1 MKILLITAIVIS
13 AGIAMYLIYDG
24 GTDGEDHKAEKAES
38 EPEPAHITTEPE
50 TPPAKTPEQIQQ
62 EYLASLNLG
71 DGTLNIAKVE
81 NRFAYKRV
89 KVYLFDEHYHLYGCK
104 VFKKGTN
111 YKKVEKV
118 WLEDAI
124 KRGFKPCPHCKRAS
138 HSMSRQ

>member
-1 MKILLITAIVIS
+1 MKKTIPILLIILV
-13 AGIAMYLIYDG
+13 AGVAMYYISK
-24 GTDGEDHKAEKAES
+24 TDR
-38 EPEPAHITTEPE
+38 EPEAQGEELDSAPEPVIEIQAEVPAFQP
-50 TPPAKTPEQIQQ
+50 KSPEQIQQ

-124 KRGFKPCPHCKRAS
+124 KRGF
-138 HSMSRQ
+138 